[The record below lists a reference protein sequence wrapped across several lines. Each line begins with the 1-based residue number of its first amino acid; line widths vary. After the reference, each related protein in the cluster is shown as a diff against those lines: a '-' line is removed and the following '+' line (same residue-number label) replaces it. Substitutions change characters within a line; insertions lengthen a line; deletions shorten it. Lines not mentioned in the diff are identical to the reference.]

1 MPSKKRSERIRISGF
16 GFTNA
21 GKSTIRN
28 CIRNIWIGENGEGKK
43 RQDSQIPENH
53 DTGIFM
59 KILHLLSNWKWT
71 AVSEPAVDLA
81 LTQKN
86 LGADVLFVCGKSP
99 EGHEYD
105 VLFHAR
111 QKGFNNVKAIE
122 LPKHFQVL
130 TAFRD
135 AKKLR
140 KLVNDFK
147 PDIVHSHMKNA
158 HFLGLLAMGKS
169 KPPFSVKSC
178 YDPEGPGND
187 IRSRILNKHFSD
199 GLVVISKTA
208 KQKAVETRRFLSDG
222 IIVAEPGIDLDRFS
236 PDREKSDK
244 RKSFGLSKENFVVGV
259 VSRIRPSR
267 RIDIPLAAIASLAT
281 QFPQL
286 RFFLVGRGNHRN
298 YNEVVEKPLKEMGI
312 ADRVILPGYCRDDR
326 LVAAYQSMDVL
337 VYPIPGTD
345 KSCRTIREAM
355 ASGVPVIAPEIG
367 FLKDLIEDGV
377 NGKFMELSSES
388 LAGTLSKLIEGKNQ
402 LEMMSHKSL
411 ETAKQRFSMVLQAEK
426 TLQLYEN
433 LLNGK
438 SA

>member
-1 MPSKKRSERIRISGF
+1 
-16 GFTNA
+16 
-21 GKSTIRN
+21 
-28 CIRNIWIGENGEGKK
+28 
-43 RQDSQIPENH
+43 
-53 DTGIFM
+53 M

-81 LTQKN
+81 VTQKS
-86 LGADVLFVCGKSP
+86 LGAEVLFICGESP

-105 VLFHAR
+105 VLFHSR
-111 QKGFNNVKAIE
+111 QKGFNNVEATK
-122 LPKHFQVL
+122 LPKHIQIH
-130 TAFRD
+130 TAIQDSR
-135 AKKLR
+135 KLR
-140 KLVNDFK
+140 KLIDDFK

-169 KPPFSVKSC
+169 KPFISVKSC

-187 IRSRILNKHFSD
+187 IRSRILNKHFTD

-208 KQKAVETRRFLSDG
+208 RQKAIETCRFLSKA
-222 IIVAEPGIDLDRFS
+222 ILVAEPGIDLGRFS
-236 PDREKSDK
+236 PDRKIPEK
-244 RKSFGLSKENFVVGV
+244 RKDFGLTKENFVVGV

-267 RIDIPLAAIASLAT
+267 RIDIALTAIASLAA

-286 RFFLVGRGNHRN
+286 RFFLVGRGNRKN
-298 YNEVVEKPLKEMGI
+298 YKEVVEKPLKEMGI
-312 ADRVILPGYCRDDR
+312 TDKVILPGYCRDDR

-345 KSCRTIREAM
+345 KTCRTVREAM

-367 FLKDLIEDGV
+367 FLKELIEDGV
-377 NGKFMELSSES
+377 NGKFMDLSSES
-388 LAGTLSKLIEGKNQ
+388 LANILSKLIEDNSQ
-402 LEMMSHKSL
+402 LEMMAHNAL
-411 ETAKQRFSMVLQAEK
+411 ETAKQRFSMILQAEQ
-426 TLQLYEN
+426 TLLFYEK